1 VLVARNGSLIW
12 IPDYRRA
19 IRGEC
24 QLRDILWAL
33 DLPNSLAWEPAAF
46 DGKRI
51 VVVRTNRECT
61 VLKGEGILVI
71 NLITRTTLRTFGQ
84 EIPSFPATLQF
95 YRLPNWDLLS
105 AFGLGLT
112 ETSVWFV
119 CKRTGQPLDQ
129 PRPIVTLDFQPPKPH
144 SGPDGHD

>member
-1 VLVARNGSLIW
+1 MYGAEGVYLNLIHQRHSLTD
-12 IPDYRRA
+12 IP
-19 IRGEC
+19 
-24 QLRDILWAL
+24 Q
-33 DLPNSLAWEPAAF
+33 
-46 DGKRI
+46 
-51 VVVRTNRECT
+51 
-61 VLKGEGILVI
+61 GEGILVI

-119 CKRTGQPLDQ
+119 CKRTGQPLG
-129 PRPIVTLDFQPPKPH
+129 RPVLSVGDINSDATR
-144 SGPDGHD
+144 